1 MVCHVNGPIQCS
13 KIGQLCRLKLS
24 KKMKNRDNVPAAG
37 GFFLKIWIKLAYFSY
52 ILTLFLSKSAGA
64 KTYFCPLTLK
74 SKGTY
79 VIENKALA

>member
-1 MVCHVNGPIQCS
+1 MSIQCS
-13 KIGQLCRLKLS
+13 KIGQLCKLTVKKDEKPIKCARRRRISLKIRLKLT
-24 KKMKNRDNVPAAG
+24 
-37 GFFLKIWIKLAYFSY
+37 YFSY

-79 VIENKALA
+79 VFENKALA